1 MRLPHEHLIA
11 QRMKAPLMRSVNGI
25 GLLNLISEQGPIS
38 RASLAKLS
46 RLSKPTVSSQIEALM
61 RQGWVVEVGPGKAGS
76 KGGKKPTLVRFNA
89 DAGRLF
95 AAEINPE
102 QVRVAAAD
110 LEGRIVDRSARAL
123 GSDLSAG
130 KVVAVLR
137 RELERVISLHPS
149 HGIQREIAIAAPGR
163 VDLRRGLVLEAG
175 NLFTWQNV
183 PVRATLEKA
192 FSIPVFVDNNVKM
205 ATLGELHHG
214 VARGQKDVVLVRL
227 DTGIGSGVVIR
238 GKLYHGNRFAA
249 GEIAHMILDLAK
261 AAEDWRIRGY
271 LESMVGAD
279 RILSQAQATGIFCG
293 SALEFL
299 HTAKHA
305 TGESRRLYDRVVLH
319 LGIAVANLICAYDP
333 AVVVL
338 QGELLA
344 AIVDDL
350 RMVVNSAVPW
360 QTSVTVSEIS
370 GDAVLLGAIAAAR
383 AQAYERIA
391 RLINQV
397 DRATDKGFNTA
408 AIAVG

>member
-46 RLSKPTVSSQIEALM
+46 RLSKPTVSSQIEALT
-61 RQGWVVEVGPGKAGS
+61 RQGWVVEVGPGKVGS

-95 AAEINPE
+95 AAEMNPE
-102 QVRVAAAD
+102 RVRVAAAD
-110 LEGRIVDRSARAL
+110 LEGRIVDRSERT
-123 GSDLSAG
+123 
-130 KVVAVLR
+130 LR

-149 HGIQREIAIAAPGR
+149 EGIQREIAVAAPGR
-163 VDLRRGLVLEAG
+163 VDLRRGIVLEAG
-175 NLFTWQNV
+175 NLFTWRNV

-192 FSIPVFVDNNVKM
+192 FDIPVFVDNNVKM

-279 RILSQAQATGIFCG
+279 RILSQAHAAGISAG

-299 HTAKHA
+299 LAAKHA

-319 LGIAVANLICAYDP
+319 LGIAVANLVCAYDP

-370 GDAVLLGAIAAAR
+370 GDAVLLGAVAAAR

-391 RLINQV
+391 RLINQA

-408 AIAVG
+408 ATAVG